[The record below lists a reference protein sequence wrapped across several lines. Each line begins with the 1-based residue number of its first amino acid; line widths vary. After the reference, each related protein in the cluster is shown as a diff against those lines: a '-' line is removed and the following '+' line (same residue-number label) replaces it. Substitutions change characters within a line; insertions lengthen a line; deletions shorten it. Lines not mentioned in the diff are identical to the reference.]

1 MMAGALC
8 EKDDFMKIM
17 KWQKKLAVVLVGG
30 LMVLA
35 LNAPAQNSPT
45 AAPKLSYGVSEVVR
59 LAQANINDDTIIAYI
74 KSTRTDYK
82 LSADQMLYLRQ
93 QGVSEAVIKAMLV
106 QPKPVAA
113 PATTPAAVAST
124 APAPAAPVPEATGRA
139 AMSPTYTT
147 PPFLTRWSWRRRSL
161 MCNPPRH
168 LTIITRPTITRHIRI
183 TAGGFRRWRCLSVGA
198 GMVATD
204 AEPHNLW
211 RAGLMSGSTLVIR
224 PLMSQPCGLTA

>member
-106 QPKPVAA
+106 QPIPVAA

-147 PPFLTRWSWRRRSL
+147 PAPQPAPAVPNAVVVAPPVTYVQPAPAPYYYYPPYYYAPYPYYGWGFPPVALSFGWGWHGGYRR
-161 MCNPPRH
+161 
-168 LTIITRPTITRHIRI
+168 
-183 TAGGFRRWRCLSVGA
+183 
-198 GMVATD
+198 
-204 AEPHNLW
+204 
-211 RAGLMSGSTLVIR
+211 
-224 PLMSQPCGLTA
+224 

>member
-82 LSADQMLYLRQ
+82 LSADQMFYLRQ

-147 PPFLTRWSWRRRSL
+147 PAPQPAPAVPNAVVVAPPVTYVQPAPAPYYYYPPYYYAPYPYYGWGFPPVALSFGWGWHGGYRR
-161 MCNPPRH
+161 
-168 LTIITRPTITRHIRI
+168 
-183 TAGGFRRWRCLSVGA
+183 
-198 GMVATD
+198 
-204 AEPHNLW
+204 
-211 RAGLMSGSTLVIR
+211 
-224 PLMSQPCGLTA
+224 